1 MKKRIVCLTLA
12 LLMSATQVVS
22 VSASREDELREEQ
35 AITSQQL
42 DATYSRMDELA
53 YAKSQLENE
62 ISELDSNLVSVMVS
76 IDTLKGDIDNKEVDI
91 IKTKQDLAKAQ
102 KARDKQYESMK
113 LRIQAL
119 YEQGGDAAWFQM
131 MLNSEDLSELLTR
144 AENTQQMYEQDRK
157 NLDKYVNTINEVNN
171 LKTQYESEK
180 AELEEMKASYEE
192 QSYNLQCQI
201 DQKKSES
208 ADYENEIA
216 YAQQQ
221 ATEYANLLAE
231 QTAEI
236 QRLEAERIAAEE
248 EARRQ
253 AEEEAARQAAEEAA
267 AEAAAEEAAEQE
279 QESDSEEDVE
289 YDEDGNEIDNSDDE
303 SESDSDEDVSEDDV
317 EYDEDGDVVDNASS
331 SDDVEYDEYGNVI
344 DSDNTVSAEDYESEQ
359 SSSSESSS
367 SSYSGAGSSVVDYA
381 TQFVGNPYVWGGT
394 SLTNGADCSGFVQSV
409 YANFGVSLPRTSYEQ
424 QNAGTEVSYA
434 DAQPG
439 DLICYGGH
447 VAIYMGNGRIVHAS
461 NSVDGIKIS
470 DNAAYRTIVSVRR
483 LV

>member
-1 MKKRIVCLTLA
+1 MKKRIICLTLA
-12 LLMSATQVVS
+12 LLMTATQVVS

-91 IKTKQDLAKAQ
+91 IRTKQDLAKAQ

-113 LRIQAL
+113 KRIQCL
-119 YEQGGDAAWFQM
+119 YEQGGDTAWFQM
-131 MLNSEDLSELLTR
+131 MLNSDDLSELLTR

-171 LKTQYESEK
+171 LKTQYESDK

-201 DQKKSES
+201 DAKKAES

-267 AEAAAEEAAEQE
+267 AAEAAEQE
-279 QESDSEEDVE
+279 QESESEDNVEYDEDGNVIENSDDESEESDSEEDVE
-289 YDEDGNEIDNSDDE
+289 YDEN
-303 SESDSDEDVSEDDV
+303 
-317 EYDEDGDVVDNASS
+317 GDVVDSGTS

-344 DSDNTVSAEDYESEQ
+344 DSDNTVSADDYESEQ
-359 SSSSESSS
+359 SSGLDSS
-367 SSYSGAGSSVVDYA
+367 SSYSGSGSSVVDYA

-394 SLTNGADCSGFVQSV
+394 SLTGGADCSGFVQSV

>member
-157 NLDKYVNTINEVNN
+157 NLDKYDTCITFVSQASLDNGI
-171 LKTQYESEK
+171 KEK
-180 AELEEMKASYEE
+180 LG
-192 QSYNLQCQI
+192 L
-201 DQKKSES
+201 QKKVVAVKGCRNIGKKDLKFNDATPELTVDPETYVVK
-208 ADYENEIA
+208 ADGV
-216 YAQQQ
+216 
-221 ATEYANLLAE
+221 LL
-231 QTAEI
+231 T
-236 QRLEAERIAAEE
+236 
-248 EARRQ
+248 
-253 AEEEAARQAAEEAA
+253 
-267 AEAAAEEAAEQE
+267 
-279 QESDSEEDVE
+279 
-289 YDEDGNEIDNSDDE
+289 
-303 SESDSDEDVSEDDV
+303 
-317 EYDEDGDVVDNASS
+317 
-331 SDDVEYDEYGNVI
+331 
-344 DSDNTVSAEDYESEQ
+344 
-359 SSSSESSS
+359 
-367 SSYSGAGSSVVDYA
+367 
-381 TQFVGNPYVWGGT
+381 
-394 SLTNGADCSGFVQSV
+394 C
-409 YANFGVSLPRTSYEQ
+409 
-424 QNAGTEVSYA
+424 EVSKELPLTQLYY
-434 DAQPG
+434 
-439 DLICYGGH
+439 LF
-447 VAIYMGNGRIVHAS
+447 
-461 NSVDGIKIS
+461 
-470 DNAAYRTIVSVRR
+470 
-483 LV
+483 

>member
-12 LLMSATQVVS
+12 LLMTATQVVS

-171 LKTQYESEK
+171 LKTQYESDK
-180 AELEEMKASYEE
+180 AELEEMKASYEQ
-192 QSYNLQCQI
+192 QSYDLQCQI

-267 AEAAAEEAAEQE
+267 AAEAAEQE
-279 QESDSEEDVE
+279 QESESEDNVEYDEDGNVIENSDDESEESDSEEDVE
-289 YDEDGNEIDNSDDE
+289 YDEN
-303 SESDSDEDVSEDDV
+303 
-317 EYDEDGDVVDNASS
+317 GDVVDSGTS

-344 DSDNTVSAEDYESEQ
+344 DSDNTVSADDYESEQ
-359 SSSSESSS
+359 SSGSDSS
-367 SSYSGAGSSVVDYA
+367 SSYSGSGSSVVDYA

-394 SLTNGADCSGFVQSV
+394 SLTSGADCSGFVQSV

>member
-12 LLMSATQVVS
+12 LLMTATQVVS

-91 IKTKQDLAKAQ
+91 IRTKQDLAKAQ
-102 KARDKQYESMK
+102 KARDKQYENMK

-119 YEQGGDAAWFQM
+119 YEQGGDTAWFQM
-131 MLNSEDLSELLTR
+131 MLNSDDLSELLTR

-171 LKTQYESEK
+171 LKTQYESDK

-201 DQKKSES
+201 DEKKAAS
-208 ADYENEIA
+208 ADYANEIA

-267 AEAAAEEAAEQE
+267 AEEAAANAQKDE
-279 QESDSEEDVE
+279 ESDSEDVE
-289 YDEDGNEIDNSDDE
+289 YDEDGNAVDNTDD
-303 SESDSDEDVSEDDV
+303 SESEDD
-317 EYDEDGDVVDNASS
+317 EESDENGDDDTS

-344 DSDNTVSAEDYESEQ
+344 DSDNTVSADDYENEQ
-359 SSSSESSS
+359 SSSSDS
-367 SSYSGAGSSVVDYA
+367 SSYSGSGSSVVDYA

-409 YANFGVSLPRTSYEQ
+409 YANFGISLPRTSYEQ
-424 QNAGTEVSYA
+424 QYAGTEVSYA

>member
-1 MKKRIVCLTLA
+1 MKKRIICLTLA
-12 LLMSATQVVS
+12 LLMTATQVVS

-53 YAKSQLENE
+53 YVKSQLENE

-91 IKTKQDLAKAQ
+91 IRTKQDLAKAQ

-113 LRIQAL
+113 KRIQCL
-119 YEQGGDAAWFQM
+119 YEQGGDTAWFQM
-131 MLNSEDLSELLTR
+131 MLNSDDLSELLTR

-171 LKTQYESEK
+171 LKTQYESDK

-201 DQKKSES
+201 DAKKAES

-267 AEAAAEEAAEQE
+267 AAEAAEQE
-279 QESDSEEDVE
+279 QESESEDNVEYDEDGNVIENSDDESEESDSEEDVE
-289 YDEDGNEIDNSDDE
+289 YDEN
-303 SESDSDEDVSEDDV
+303 
-317 EYDEDGDVVDNASS
+317 GDVVDSGTS

-344 DSDNTVSAEDYESEQ
+344 DSDNTVSADDYESEQ
-359 SSSSESSS
+359 SSGSDSS
-367 SSYSGAGSSVVDYA
+367 SSYSGSGSSVVDYA

>member
-12 LLMSATQVVS
+12 LLMTATQVVS

-42 DATYSRMDELA
+42 DATYSRMAELA
-53 YAKSQLENE
+53 YANSQRVNE

-91 IKTKQDLAKAQ
+91 IRTKQDLAKAQ

-113 LRIQAL
+113 KRIQCL
-119 YEQGGDAAWFQM
+119 YEQGGDTAWFQM
-131 MLNSEDLSELLTR
+131 MLNSDDLSELLTR

-171 LKTQYESEK
+171 LKTQYESDK

-201 DQKKSES
+201 DAKKAES

-267 AEAAAEEAAEQE
+267 AAEAAEQE
-279 QESDSEEDVE
+279 QESESEDNVEYDEDGNVIENSDDESEESDSEEDVE
-289 YDEDGNEIDNSDDE
+289 YDEN
-303 SESDSDEDVSEDDV
+303 
-317 EYDEDGDVVDNASS
+317 GDVVDSGTS

-344 DSDNTVSAEDYESEQ
+344 DSDNTVSADDYESEQ
-359 SSSSESSS
+359 SSGSDSS
-367 SSYSGAGSSVVDYA
+367 SSYSGSGSSVVDYA

-394 SLTNGADCSGFVQSV
+394 SLTNGADCSGFVQSI

>member
-91 IKTKQDLAKAQ
+91 IRTKQDLAKAQ
-102 KARDKQYESMK
+102 KARDKQYENMK

-119 YEQGGDAAWFQM
+119 YEQGGDTAWFQM
-131 MLNSEDLSELLTR
+131 MLNSDDLSELLTR

-171 LKTQYESEK
+171 LKTQYESDK

-201 DQKKSES
+201 DQKKAES

-267 AEAAAEEAAEQE
+267 AAEAAENAQDE
-279 QESDSEEDVE
+279 ESDSEDVE
-289 YDEDGNEIDNSDDE
+289 YDEDGNVINGTDDSE
-303 SESDSDEDVSEDDV
+303 SEDDYSEDDV
-317 EYDEDGDVVDNASS
+317 EYDENGDVVNSGTS

-359 SSSSESSS
+359 SSSSDSS
-367 SSYSGAGSSVVDYA
+367 SSYSGSGSSVVDYA

>member
-1 MKKRIVCLTLA
+1 MKKRIICLTLA
-12 LLMSATQVVS
+12 LLMTATQVVS

-62 ISELDSNLVSVMVS
+62 ISNLVSVMVS

-91 IKTKQDLAKAQ
+91 IRTKQDLAKAQ

-113 LRIQAL
+113 KRIQCL
-119 YEQGGDAAWFQM
+119 YEQGGDTAWFQM
-131 MLNSEDLSELLTR
+131 MLNSDDLSELLTR

-171 LKTQYESEK
+171 LKTQYESDK

-201 DQKKSES
+201 DAKKAES

-267 AEAAAEEAAEQE
+267 AAEAAEQE
-279 QESDSEEDVE
+279 QESESEDNVEYDEDGNVIENSDDESEESDSEEDVE
-289 YDEDGNEIDNSDDE
+289 YDEN
-303 SESDSDEDVSEDDV
+303 
-317 EYDEDGDVVDNASS
+317 GDVVDSGTS

-344 DSDNTVSAEDYESEQ
+344 DSDNTVSADDYESEQ
-359 SSSSESSS
+359 SSGSDSS
-367 SSYSGAGSSVVDYA
+367 SSYSGSGSSVVDYA

-394 SLTNGADCSGFVQSV
+394 SLTGGADCSGFVQSV

>member
-1 MKKRIVCLTLA
+1 MKKRIQC
-12 LLMSATQVVS
+12 
-22 VSASREDELREEQ
+22 
-35 AITSQQL
+35 
-42 DATYSRMDELA
+42 
-53 YAKSQLENE
+53 
-62 ISELDSNLVSVMVS
+62 
-76 IDTLKGDIDNKEVDI
+76 
-91 IKTKQDLAKAQ
+91 
-102 KARDKQYESMK
+102 
-113 LRIQAL
+113 L
-119 YEQGGDAAWFQM
+119 YEQGGDTAWFQM
-131 MLNSEDLSELLTR
+131 MLNSDDLSELLTR

-171 LKTQYESEK
+171 LKTQYESDK

-201 DQKKSES
+201 DAKKAES

-267 AEAAAEEAAEQE
+267 AAEAAEQE
-279 QESDSEEDVE
+279 QEAESEDDVEYDEDGNVIENSDDESEESDSEEDVE
-289 YDEDGNEIDNSDDE
+289 YDEN
-303 SESDSDEDVSEDDV
+303 
-317 EYDEDGDVVDNASS
+317 GDVVDSGTS

-344 DSDNTVSAEDYESEQ
+344 DSDNTVSADDYESEQ
-359 SSSSESSS
+359 SSGSDSS
-367 SSYSGAGSSVVDYA
+367 SSYSGSGSSVVDYA

-394 SLTNGADCSGFVQSV
+394 SLTSGADCSGFVQSV

>member
-267 AEAAAEEAAEQE
+267 AEEAAEQE

-317 EYDEDGDVVDNASS
+317 EYDENGDVVDNASS

>member
-171 LKTQYESEK
+171 LKTQYESDK
-180 AELEEMKASYEE
+180 AELEEKIGKVAFKSMELEFKAMDEKLIPLMQEENALTTRYDNLIASAKIDWDGETLNLSLLRPYMTHEDREIRRRAHEKYSAFFQSKAEELDEIYDKLVKNRTAQARLLGYENYVELGYYRMNRNSYGREEVENFRRQIKEYFVPLAEKMHERRRERLGLQKLSYIDENMYFVDGNPKPQGTPEEIMANGQKMYEE
-192 QSYNLQCQI
+192 LSPET
-201 DQKKSES
+201 KEFFEFMM
-208 ADYENEIA
+208 ENELFDVLGRKTKKAGGYMTYLPKYRAPFIF
-216 YAQQQ
+216 
-221 ATEYANLLAE
+221 ANFNGTSGDVDVVTHECGHAFQGYVSGSDPIE
-231 QTAEI
+231 EHWDITMETAEI
-236 QRLEAERIAAEE
+236 HSMSME
-248 EARRQ
+248 
-253 AEEEAARQAAEEAA
+253 
-267 AEAAAEEAAEQE
+267 
-279 QESDSEEDVE
+279 
-289 YDEDGNEIDNSDDE
+289 
-303 SESDSDEDVSEDDV
+303 
-317 EYDEDGDVVDNASS
+317 
-331 SDDVEYDEYGNVI
+331 
-344 DSDNTVSAEDYESEQ
+344 
-359 SSSSESSS
+359 
-367 SSYSGAGSSVVDYA
+367 
-381 TQFVGNPYVWGGT
+381 F
-394 SLTNGADCSGFVQSV
+394 F
-409 YANFGVSLPRTSYEQ
+409 
-424 QNAGTEVSYA
+424 TE
-434 DAQPG
+434 PWMN
-439 DLICYGGH
+439 LFF
-447 VAIYMGNGRIVHAS
+447 
-461 NSVDGIKIS
+461 K
-470 DNAAYRTIVSVRR
+470 VRS
-483 LV
+483 

>member
-12 LLMSATQVVS
+12 LLMTATQVVS

-91 IKTKQDLAKAQ
+91 IRTKQDLAKAQ
-102 KARDKQYESMK
+102 KARDKQYENMK

-171 LKTQYESEK
+171 LKTQYESDK

-201 DQKKSES
+201 DEKKAAS

-267 AEAAAEEAAEQE
+267 AEEAAANAQE
-279 QESDSEEDVE
+279 DEESDSEDVE
-289 YDEDGNEIDNSDDE
+289 YDEDGNAVDNTDD
-303 SESDSDEDVSEDDV
+303 SESEDDE
-317 EYDEDGDVVDNASS
+317 EYDENGDDDTS

-344 DSDNTVSAEDYESEQ
+344 DSDNTVSADDYENEQ
-359 SSSSESSS
+359 SSSSDS
-367 SSYSGAGSSVVDYA
+367 SSYSGSGSSVVDYA

-409 YANFGVSLPRTSYEQ
+409 YANFGISLPRTSYEQ
-424 QNAGTEVSYA
+424 QYAGTEVSYA

>member
-12 LLMSATQVVS
+12 LLMTATQVVS

-42 DATYSRMDELA
+42 DATYSRMNELA

-76 IDTLKGDIDNKEVDI
+76 IDTLKGDIDNKEVEI

-113 LRIQAL
+113 MRIQAL
-119 YEQGGDAAWFQM
+119 YEQGGDTAWFQM
-131 MLNSEDLSELLTR
+131 MLNSDDLSELLTR

-157 NLDKYVNTINEVNN
+157 NLDKYVNTSNEVNN
-171 LKTQYESEK
+171 LKTQYESDK
-180 AELEEMKASYEE
+180 AELEERKASYEE

-201 DQKKSES
+201 DQKKAES

-267 AEAAAEEAAEQE
+267 AEEEAAAAEQDEES
-279 QESDSEEDVE
+279 ESDDVE
-289 YDEDGNEIDNSDDE
+289 YDEEGDKIVTAD
-303 SESDSDEDVSEDDV
+303 DEDVSEDDV
-317 EYDEDGDVVDNASS
+317 EYDEDGDAAAADNGTS

-344 DSDNTVSAEDYESEQ
+344 DSDNTVSADDYESEQ
-359 SSSSESSS
+359 SSGSDSS
-367 SSYSGAGSSVVDYA
+367 SSYSGTGSSVVDYA